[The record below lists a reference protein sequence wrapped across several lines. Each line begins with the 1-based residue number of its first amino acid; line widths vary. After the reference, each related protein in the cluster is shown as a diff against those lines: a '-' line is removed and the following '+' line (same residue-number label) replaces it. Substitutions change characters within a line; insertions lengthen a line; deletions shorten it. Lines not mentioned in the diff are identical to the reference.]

1 MQQPVAARNH
11 HVAVRGDELGVPQ
24 QHLAARPDREGR
36 GKAFRFRRQRR
47 KERAAVPAF
56 GAHLFV
62 GKPAETEFLEIEQQG
77 VGVQHP
83 GVVLID
89 AENAP
94 LEDEERR
101 NMAVAHVDHRNALAL
116 AALGDFRRGERAED
130 ADREY
135 QPGQYIRTQR
145 EARDARR
152 SNEEERGRIRVL
164 KMAAGAVLVLLFIYL
179 LYPKLADVFLR
190 ARTAPATETQ
200 QVGEEEFNPYA
211 PIRVVPNDYEE

>member
-1 MQQPVAARNH
+1 MLGFTPFKRHPNKFNYIPRYYDPEKEAR
-11 HVAVRGDELGVPQ
+11 E
-24 QHLAARPDREGR
+24 
-36 GKAFRFRRQRR
+36 QRR
-47 KERAAVPAF
+47 
-56 GAHLFV
+56 
-62 GKPAETEFLEIEQQG
+62 AEL
-77 VGVQHP
+77 
-83 GVVLID
+83 
-89 AENAP
+89 
-94 LEDEERR
+94 
-101 NMAVAHVDHRNALAL
+101 
-116 AALGDFRRGERAED
+116 RGERAED

-179 LYPKLADVFLR
+179 
-190 ARTAPATETQ
+190 Q

>member
-1 MQQPVAARNH
+1 MLGFTPFKRHPNKFNYIPRYYDPEKEAR
-11 HVAVRGDELGVPQ
+11 E
-24 QHLAARPDREGR
+24 
-36 GKAFRFRRQRR
+36 QRR
-47 KERAAVPAF
+47 
-56 GAHLFV
+56 
-62 GKPAETEFLEIEQQG
+62 AEL
-77 VGVQHP
+77 
-83 GVVLID
+83 
-89 AENAP
+89 
-94 LEDEERR
+94 
-101 NMAVAHVDHRNALAL
+101 
-116 AALGDFRRGERAED
+116 RGERAED
-130 ADREY
+130 ADLEY
-135 QPGQYIRTQR
+135 ERGQYIRTQR

>member
-1 MQQPVAARNH
+1 MLGFTPFKRHPNKFNYIPRYYDPEKEAR
-11 HVAVRGDELGVPQ
+11 E
-24 QHLAARPDREGR
+24 
-36 GKAFRFRRQRR
+36 QRR
-47 KERAAVPAF
+47 
-56 GAHLFV
+56 
-62 GKPAETEFLEIEQQG
+62 AEL
-77 VGVQHP
+77 
-83 GVVLID
+83 
-89 AENAP
+89 
-94 LEDEERR
+94 
-101 NMAVAHVDHRNALAL
+101 
-116 AALGDFRRGERAED
+116 RGERAED

-135 QPGQYIRTQR
+135 QPGQYFRTQR

>member
-1 MQQPVAARNH
+1 MLGFTPFKRHPNKFNYIPRYYDPEKEAR
-11 HVAVRGDELGVPQ
+11 E
-24 QHLAARPDREGR
+24 
-36 GKAFRFRRQRR
+36 QRR
-47 KERAAVPAF
+47 
-56 GAHLFV
+56 
-62 GKPAETEFLEIEQQG
+62 AEL
-77 VGVQHP
+77 
-83 GVVLID
+83 
-89 AENAP
+89 
-94 LEDEERR
+94 
-101 NMAVAHVDHRNALAL
+101 
-116 AALGDFRRGERAED
+116 RGERAED

-135 QPGQYIRTQR
+135 QPGQYIQR

-190 ARTAPATETQ
+190 ARTAPATESQ